1 MGPMKALVWTAPG
14 KAEIQVR
21 PDPTP
26 KADEVVVRVRAS
38 GVCGSDL
45 LGYLGK
51 SKKRVPPLVLGHE
64 MAGDVAAL
72 GSGVRD
78 LALGA
83 RVAIL
88 PLFTCGTCAPCRR
101 GRSNLCASRLLL
113 GMNLPGGFAEY
124 VAAPRPYVYPVGT
137 MDPLSASMIE
147 PLATPLNFFESHAR
161 KPIETAAI
169 LGAGT
174 QGLLALQLAR
184 LAGAREV
191 VSIDTNDARLA
202 VAQKLGATRTVNPR
216 TADAVAAVLDATKGD
231 GGDVVVDAAGVT
243 ATRQQ
248 AVKMCARGGTVGFI
262 GLHDPESPLDCG
274 DVIGREIA
282 VHGVYGYTAA
292 HYAKALELVAAKQVD
307 VASWVREFPLDEGA
321 AVLERLVTA
330 PGDLVKASLAP

>member
-1 MGPMKALVWTAPG
+1 MKALVWIAPG
-14 KAEIQVR
+14 KAELQSR
-21 PDPTP
+21 PDPSP
-26 KADEVVVRVRAS
+26 GAGEVVVRIRAA

-72 GSGVRD
+72 GSGIRD
-78 LALGA
+78 LAVGA

-88 PLFTCGTCAPCRR
+88 PLFTCGTCTPCRR
-101 GRSNLCASRLLL
+101 GRSNLCPSRVLL

-124 VAAPRPYVYPVGT
+124 AVAPRAYVFPVDGL
-137 MDPLSASMIE
+137 DPLSASMIE

-161 KPIETAAI
+161 PPLETAAI

-191 VSIDTNDARLA
+191 ISIDTNEARLA
-202 VAQKLGATRTVNPR
+202 VAKRLGATRTFNPK
-216 TADAVAAVLDATKGD
+216 TTDVVAAVLDATQGEGAD
-231 GGDVVVDAAGVT
+231 AVVDAAGVT

-248 AVKMCARGGTVGFI
+248 AVKLCARGGTVGLI
-262 GLHDPESPLDCG
+262 GLHDAESPLDCM

-282 VHGVYGYTAA
+282 VHGVYGYSRV
-292 HYAKALELVAAKQVD
+292 HFAKALELVAAKQVD
-307 VASWVREFPLDEGA
+307 VASWVREYPLAEGA
-321 AVLERLVTA
+321 AVLDRLVTA
-330 PGDLVKASLAP
+330 PGDLVKASLTP